1 MKREKSGK
9 FTKAFDEDGI
19 LCGYWRLEPVHYLSI
34 NLAAAYTG
42 KDRAFVT
49 EIARSLTPDRGPGR
63 AQLYNSAHLLE
74 ALYG

>member
-1 MKREKSGK
+1 MKREKAGK
-9 FTKAFDEDGI
+9 FAKEFDEDRI
-19 LCGYWRLEPVHYLSI
+19 LCGYSRL
-34 NLAAAYTG
+34 TG

-49 EIARSLTPDRGPGR
+49 EIARDLTPESGPGR